1 MFQPGEAA
9 DNSWF
14 TAQALQD
21 FPMDAVRPR
30 LLEPD
35 APDLTSMYT
44 AWIFAT
50 HGQDA
55 VWLKH
60 HLDLPADLAHLL
72 VDAAR
77 EHH

>member
-1 MFQPGEAA
+1 
-9 DNSWF
+9 
-14 TAQALQD
+14 
-21 FPMDAVRPR
+21 
-30 LLEPD
+30 
-35 APDLTSMYT
+35 MYT